1 MTFITFQH
9 WHAKEH
15 PLFQWKDNDIW
26 RMLEMF
32 SRHWLKMVKLC
43 RTGGL
48 VELWAFGLAIW
59 VWGPHKTPREI
70 NLVESAERLRVA
82 NESDWASYSILQ
94 ILCKC
99 IILYYIT
106 LHIQYLYY
114 STVRCIAHDQI
125 WESVGSVLGSSGIW
139 GSQSRS
145 RERHRHRPPASVFSR
160 DSCHDSIAYLVC
172 CAFSWLW
179 AMTLVQNN
187 AKSTNAKVHYRTG

>member
-1 MTFITFQH
+1 MS
-9 WHAKEH
+9 
-15 PLFQWKDNDIW
+15 NW
-26 RMLEMF
+26 R
-32 SRHWLKMVKLC
+32 S
-43 RTGGL
+43 GGTM
-48 VELWAFGLAIW
+48 G
-59 VWGPHKTPREI
+59 VWSSDMSVRSQKTPREI

-114 STVRCIAHDQI
+114 STVRCITHDQI
-125 WESVGSVLGSSGIW
+125 WGIRWISTGSSGIW

-160 DSCHDSIAYLVC
+160 DGCHDSIAYLVC